1 MHPDWINALAR
12 LIPLILTTRIL
23 PKGLKIT
30 GRTLIDKS
38 KTTDKRPI
46 SVLKALDSFLDT
58 TVNSHLAQAIEKT
71 QVLDHTIA
79 AYRKGRSCNE
89 LSLNNILAIQ
99 DVINNKQTIL
109 AHIDEDKEK
118 YFDRISTELQML
130 PLHIIG
136 FPTHGYS
143 EWIAESLSDL
153 KINTS
158 TPLGTVQNIYEC
170 GVRQGSALSCTI
182 ANMVAW
188 LSASAW
194 ISPVTLQPDTITGS
208 SVPHKGYI
216 PHILSPNES
225 EHANPQ
231 QLNTHSFCD
240 DAGRYLSST
249 DPLELID
256 RIQYNL
262 TISGY
267 MSIVNKLG
275 VRADKSK
282 IRIYNISPTVD
293 IPPFHYTAW
302 NHSCRTVNTKNIPK
316 EIHFTDGTV
325 STTATNRNLGVHN
338 SMDGSTQ
345 IRHNNKIPYIKLQ
358 RNRLLR
364 LHVSHQLFPTLYSA
378 LVSSHAVFNPL
389 AIATPLNKYL
399 KDDIQ
404 FLPRLK
410 KFYHLHP
417 KDEAHPIFLSAMI
430 GGNAFKSITSIL
442 LQAYTRELMV
452 LPNCPPRY
460 PITTNHTLTR
470 SLLHSTTSTPSIKP
484 NSVYQTAQIC
494 SDAGFF
500 IRHTST
506 VVINYAL
513 DNLAHIN
520 RHEYIPVGTTTHH
533 PSLPLPSK
541 VFDNLLTST
550 NRKFMMGS
558 LHHRALLY
566 ACTQIDANYPPPSQ
580 YEQAT
585 LPYKANNLP
594 ATHPQDVRQSTSY
607 YTDHLIHAHK
617 CISISNSFIHHMTL
631 TIQPGP

>member
-1 MHPDWINALAR
+1 MKTKKNA
-12 LIPLILTTRIL
+12 
-23 PKGLKIT
+23 
-30 GRTLIDKS
+30 S
-38 KTTDKRPI
+38 
-46 SVLKALDSFLDT
+46 
-58 TVNSHLAQAIEKT
+58 
-71 QVLDHTIA
+71 IA
-79 AYRKGRSCNE
+79 YQPNFKCY
-89 LSLNNILAIQ
+89 
-99 DVINNKQTIL
+99 
-109 AHIDEDKEK
+109 H
-118 YFDRISTELQML
+118 
-130 PLHIIG
+130 LHIIG

-170 GVRQGSALSCTI
+170 GVHQGSALSCTI

-345 IRHNNKIPYIKLQ
+345 IRYNNKIPYIKLQ

-430 GGNAFKSITSIL
+430 GGHAFKSITKHIQVNSWSY
-442 LQAYTRELMV
+442 QTVYHGTPSR
-452 LPNCPPRY
+452 
-460 PITTNHTLTR
+460 PITH
-470 SLLHSTTSTPSIKP
+470 SLDPFYTPVPPLPPLRPS
-484 NSVYQTAQIC
+484 NQTA
-494 SDAGFF
+494 
-500 IRHTST
+500 ST
-506 VVINYAL
+506 KQPKSAPML
-513 DNLAHIN
+513 D
-520 RHEYIPVGTTTHH
+520 
-533 PSLPLPSK
+533 SS
-541 VFDNLLTST
+541 S
-550 NRKFMMGS
+550 
-558 LHHRALLY
+558 
-566 ACTQIDANYPPPSQ
+566 
-580 YEQAT
+580 
-585 LPYKANNLP
+585 
-594 ATHPQDVRQSTSY
+594 ATHPLSSLTM
-607 YTDHLIHAHK
+607 L
-617 CISISNSFIHHMTL
+617 L
-631 TIQPGP
+631 TILPTSIGMNISRLEQQLITLHSHSPPKCLTTSLHQPTENS